1 MVVLENVGDES
12 DTLFRQGRLFQQPIF
27 NLTKAEKKEERD
39 SLTHSTHTS
48 SKTCQPF
55 KPATIIKSHL

>member
-1 MVVLENVGDES
+1 MNSYEFTENGGFEKCESDES
-12 DTLFRQGRLFQQPIF
+12 DTLFRQRRLFQQPIF

-48 SKTCQPF
+48 SKNMPT
-55 KPATIIKSHL
+55 L